1 LPVEPEIVESEPLA
15 SVPMDALAVQVVR
28 VVDGDTIVVSIE
40 GLSQTV
46 RYIGVDTPETVHPT
60 RPVEC
65 YGPEASI
72 RNKALVEGQTVY
84 LERDITEIDRFGR
97 LLRYIWL
104 ENGTLVNL
112 ELVAGGY
119 AEVNTFPPDD
129 KYEGEYIS
137 AQRQAIV
144 LGLGMWG
151 ACLEVSAAPDSDS
164 GSTVGDCDPSY
175 LGVCIP
181 PYPPDLDCSEIAF
194 RRFVVTGSD
203 PHSFDG
209 DGNGLGCES

>member
-1 LPVEPEIVESEPLA
+1 
-15 SVPMDALAVQVVR
+15 MDAAAAQVVR
-28 VVDGDTIVVSIE
+28 VIDGDTIVVSIG
-40 GLSQTV
+40 GLNQTV

-84 LERDITEIDRFGR
+84 LERDITETDRFGR

-104 ENGTLVNL
+104 ANGTLVNL

-129 KYEGEYIS
+129 KYETDYLI
-137 AQRQAIV
+137 AQREAV
-144 LGLGMWG
+144 ELGLGMWG
-151 ACLEVSAAPDSDS
+151 ACFDETGPSDADN
-164 GSTVGDCDPSY
+164 GQTAGDCDPSY
-175 LGVCIP
+175 PGVCIP
-181 PYPPDLDCSEIAF
+181 PYPPDLDCGEISF
-194 RRFVVTGSD
+194 RRFEVTGSD
-203 PHSFDG
+203 PHGFDG
-209 DGNGLGCES
+209 NRDGVGCES